1 MYLPAAAS
9 VRIVTFSAPSYN
21 PPRAANR
28 RYKRC
33 VTKLAATVATVARH
47 RPETTSQPDRR
58 ATRRSDRFGILG
70 GTRPTVTRG
79 RRQDSLKGCCEPV
92 DEQGG
97 EFFAPAGRTDVT
109 PNSGAD

>member
-1 MYLPAAAS
+1 MPATKGIAALGDFSDYQRGRGESLPAAAS
-9 VRIVTFSAPSYN
+9 VRIVTFPAPSYN

-33 VTKLAATVATVARH
+33 VTKQAAMVATVARVQSGKKL
-47 RPETTSQPDRR
+47 RSDRR

-79 RRQDSLKGCCEPV
+79 RRRE
-92 DEQGG
+92 
-97 EFFAPAGRTDVT
+97 
-109 PNSGAD
+109 